1 MELFCT
7 FIKMSLRWLPTR
19 FDTDL
24 TDMKPTARYAVF
36 GHPIAHSRSPEIH
49 LAFAKQEGA
58 DIVYEKMLL
67 PLDGFAT
74 GVREQLALGLQ
85 GANVTVPFKLDACA
99 FADELSE
106 RADKAGAANTLIVR
120 ADGSVLGDNSDGLGL
135 MQDITVNQG
144 ITLRG
149 KKVLL
154 LGAGG
159 AVRGV
164 LQPLLALEPASVSIA
179 NRTLD
184 KAQDLATLFG
194 VEALGLQ
201 AASQQHFD
209 IIINGTSTG
218 LSNAA
223 PDLAAHSFAQCE
235 LAYDMVYGAEPT
247 PFMRLAAAAGAK
259 ATADGLGM
267 LVGQAAVSYQ
277 WWRGFQPDTQTVL
290 AAMRAS
296 LCSNH

>member
-1 MELFCT
+1 MQ
-7 FIKMSLRWLPTR
+7 PV
-19 FDTDL
+19 
-24 TDMKPTARYAVF
+24 ARYAVF

-49 LAFAKQEGA
+49 LAFAKQEGV

-74 GVREQLALGLQ
+74 GVRAQLELGSQ
-85 GANVTVPFKLDACA
+85 AANVTVPFKLDACA

-144 ITLRG
+144 MTLRN

-164 LQPLLALEPASVSIA
+164 LQPLLALQPGSVCVA
-179 NRTLD
+179 NRTLS
-184 KAQDLATLFG
+184 KAQDLADVF
-194 VEALGLQ
+194 EIDALDLQ
-201 AASQQHFD
+201 AASQQHYD

-218 LSNAA
+218 LSNVA
-223 PDLAAHSFAQCE
+223 PNLAAHSFAQCE

-247 PFMRLAAAAGAK
+247 PFMRMAAAAGAK
-259 ATADGLGM
+259 STTDGLGM

>member
-1 MELFCT
+1 MQ
-7 FIKMSLRWLPTR
+7 PV
-19 FDTDL
+19 
-24 TDMKPTARYAVF
+24 ARYAVF

-49 LAFAKQEGA
+49 LAFSKQEGV

-67 PLDGFAT
+67 PLDGFVT
-74 GVREQLALGLQ
+74 GVRAQLELGLQ
-85 GANVTVPFKLDACA
+85 GANVTVPFKLNACE

-135 MQDITVNQG
+135 MQDITVNPG
-144 ITLRG
+144 MTLRN
-149 KKVLL
+149 KKILL

-164 LQPLLALEPASVSIA
+164 LQPLLALQPGSVCVA
-179 NRTLD
+179 NRTLS
-184 KAQDLATLFG
+184 KAQDLADVFEI
-194 VEALGLQ
+194 EALDLQ
-201 AASQQHFD
+201 AASKQHYD

-247 PFMRLAAAAGAK
+247 PFMRMAAAAGAK
-259 ATADGLGM
+259 STADGLGM

-290 AAMRAS
+290 VAMRAS

>member
-1 MELFCT
+1 MQ
-7 FIKMSLRWLPTR
+7 PV
-19 FDTDL
+19 
-24 TDMKPTARYAVF
+24 ARYAVF

-49 LAFAKQEGA
+49 LAFAKQEGV

-74 GVREQLALGLQ
+74 GVRAQLELGLQ

-144 ITLRG
+144 MTLRN

-164 LQPLLALEPASVSIA
+164 LQPLLALQPGSVCVA
-179 NRTLD
+179 NRTLS
-184 KAQDLATLFG
+184 KAQDLADVF
-194 VEALGLQ
+194 EIDALDLQ
-201 AASQQHFD
+201 AASQQHYD

-218 LSNAA
+218 LSNVA
-223 PDLAAHSFAQCE
+223 PNLAAHSFAQCE

-247 PFMRLAAAAGAK
+247 PFIRMAAMAGAQS
-259 ATADGLGM
+259 TADGLGM

>member
-49 LAFAKQEGA
+49 LAFSKQEGA

-74 GVREQLALGLQ
+74 GVREQLKLGLQ

-144 ITLRG
+144 MTLRG

-159 AVRGV
+159 AVRLDV
-164 LQPLLALEPASVSIA
+164 RRRADQARSAAPLALNTCPGDSGK
-179 NRTLD
+179 RR
-184 KAQDLATLFG
+184 
-194 VEALGLQ
+194 
-201 AASQQHFD
+201 
-209 IIINGTSTG
+209 
-218 LSNAA
+218 LS
-223 PDLAAHSFAQCE
+223 SR
-235 LAYDMVYGAEPT
+235 VPT
-247 PFMRLAAAAGAK
+247 PAPG
-259 ATADGLGM
+259 
-267 LVGQAAVSYQ
+267 S
-277 WWRGFQPDTQTVL
+277 
-290 AAMRAS
+290 
-296 LCSNH
+296 H